1 MAQQASPEAT
11 ILALEK
17 KWTDAYKL
25 RNISLMT
32 SMLADDFIITVE
44 DGNIYGK
51 MGYMAHTADTSTQ
64 VDVAEESDL
73 KVRMHGT
80 VAVVTGA
87 YHETGSS
94 KGKRYEYRDRL
105 TDVWMKIDGQWRL
118 IAAQY
123 SVPLAP
129 VSCLCRWNKCR
140 GLTAHRNVS
149 TDRWRHGDDPVPGR
163 SRRKPGLER
172 VYGWPPRSA
181 RVLLLKMQGDTG
193 VFHTGRS
200 RTGSACDTHFQTC
213 VA

>member
-1 MAQQASPEAT
+1 MYAQRLLILGLLCCLPTLSLAQQALPEAT

-17 KWTDAYKL
+17 KWTDGYKL

-87 YHETGSS
+87 YREIGTS
-94 KGKRYEYRDRL
+94 KGKRYEYR
-105 TDVWMKIDGQWRL
+105 VL
-118 IAAQY
+118 I
-123 SVPLAP
+123 
-129 VSCLCRWNKCR
+129 
-140 GLTAHRNVS
+140 
-149 TDRWRHGDDPVPGR
+149 RHG
-163 SRRKPGLER
+163 S
-172 VYGWPPRSA
+172 W
-181 RVLLLKMQGDTG
+181 LKSTISMPD
-193 VFHTGRS
+193 
-200 RTGSACDTHFQTC
+200 
-213 VA
+213 

>member
-1 MAQQASPEAT
+1 MYLYSDIPKKSATVQRVCLSNHAASLKVTLATSAAAKRLVARRQLCHKQAMHVQRLLILGLLCCLPAISMAQQTSPEAT

-25 RNISLMT
+25 RNITLMT
-32 SMLADDFIITVE
+32 SMLAEDFIITVE
-44 DGNIYGK
+44 DGNVYGK

-129 VSCLCRWNKCR
+129 
-140 GLTAHRNVS
+140 
-149 TDRWRHGDDPVPGR
+149 
-163 SRRKPGLER
+163 
-172 VYGWPPRSA
+172 
-181 RVLLLKMQGDTG
+181 
-193 VFHTGRS
+193 
-200 RTGSACDTHFQTC
+200 
-213 VA
+213 

>member
-1 MAQQASPEAT
+1 MCRQKLLVLGFLCFLPALSLAQQASPEAT

-25 RNISLMT
+25 RNINLMT
-32 SMLADDFIITVE
+32 SMLAEDFVITVE

-73 KVRMHGT
+73 KVRMHGV

-87 YHETGSS
+87 YHETGTF

-118 IAAQY
+118 IGAQY
-123 SVPLAP
+123 SVPLA
-129 VSCLCRWNKCR
+129 
-140 GLTAHRNVS
+140 
-149 TDRWRHGDDPVPGR
+149 
-163 SRRKPGLER
+163 
-172 VYGWPPRSA
+172 
-181 RVLLLKMQGDTG
+181 Q
-193 VFHTGRS
+193 
-200 RTGSACDTHFQTC
+200 
-213 VA
+213 

>member
-1 MAQQASPEAT
+1 MYVQRLVILGLICTLPMISVAQQTSPET
-11 ILALEK
+11 VILTLEK

-25 RNISLMT
+25 RDITHLT

-51 MGYMAHTADTSTQ
+51 MGYLSHTADTSTR

-87 YHETGSS
+87 YHETGTF

-123 SVPLAP
+123 SVPLA
-129 VSCLCRWNKCR
+129 
-140 GLTAHRNVS
+140 
-149 TDRWRHGDDPVPGR
+149 
-163 SRRKPGLER
+163 
-172 VYGWPPRSA
+172 
-181 RVLLLKMQGDTG
+181 Q
-193 VFHTGRS
+193 
-200 RTGSACDTHFQTC
+200 
-213 VA
+213 

>member
-1 MAQQASPEAT
+1 MPTATCDINKGMYAQKLLILGLLCCLPTLSLAQQALPEAT

-17 KWTDAYKL
+17 KWTDGYKL

-87 YHETGSS
+87 YREIGTS
-94 KGKRYEYRDRL
+94 KGKRYEYHDRL

-123 SVPLAP
+123 SMPL
-129 VSCLCRWNKCR
+129 S
-140 GLTAHRNVS
+140 
-149 TDRWRHGDDPVPGR
+149 
-163 SRRKPGLER
+163 
-172 VYGWPPRSA
+172 
-181 RVLLLKMQGDTG
+181 Q
-193 VFHTGRS
+193 
-200 RTGSACDTHFQTC
+200 
-213 VA
+213 